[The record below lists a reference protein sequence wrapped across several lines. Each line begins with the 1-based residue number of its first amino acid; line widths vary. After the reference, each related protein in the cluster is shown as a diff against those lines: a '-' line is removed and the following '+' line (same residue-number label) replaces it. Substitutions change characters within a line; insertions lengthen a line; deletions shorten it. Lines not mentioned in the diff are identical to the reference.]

1 MAISKETVQ
10 YVAHLSR
17 IDLNPEELE
26 KLSGQLTGILDFID
40 QLKEVDISNI
50 TPTSHILPVNNVL
63 RQDHPQ
69 PSLAQEKALQ
79 NAPQKAGNFFVVPK
93 VIE

>member
-17 IDLNPEELE
+17 IDLSQEELE
-26 KLSGQLTGILDFID
+26 RLSLQLTSILDFID
-40 QLKEVDISNI
+40 KLKEVDISSI
-50 TPTSHILPVNNVL
+50 SPTNHILPVNNVL
-63 RQDHPQ
+63 RQDNLKA
-69 PSLAQEKALQ
+69 SLASEKALE
-79 NAPQKAGNFFVVPK
+79 NAPQKENNFFVVPK